1 MQKIKLMLGG
11 VILLQSATFASVT
24 VEKGYSGVE
33 FETNMTIINSTNK
46 LNNPLF
52 SKYSLIQANNN
63 YISRTLEEDNT
74 DRENIYKLG
83 YTYSNIIKNK
93 GNGINLMYSYSPEAD
108 TRIGINANYT
118 RLDNNY
124 SYFKGKGNFGQLN
137 IFYNQKDYQNL
148 AEVFSTLYLGL
159 SNEKDKNKDVKI
171 DNKFIGLYNK
181 YSVTI
186 PNDYYNFFPKV
197 YVEAD
202 LKRIEL
208 KEKKNDIRTKN
219 DSINIGIGANLEKI
233 IYENDLKISII
244 PNIAYNHEFLDKRKY
259 KGTQDIFKDDG
270 KIGIEIK
277 AEYKEITKGFIKYEY
292 KKSFSN
298 AEDMGVMSAGI
309 KIML

>member
-118 RLDNNY
+118 MLDNNY

>member
-148 AEVFSTLYLGL
+148 TEVFSTLYLGL

>member
-277 AEYKEITKGFIKYEY
+277 VEYKEITKGFIKYEY